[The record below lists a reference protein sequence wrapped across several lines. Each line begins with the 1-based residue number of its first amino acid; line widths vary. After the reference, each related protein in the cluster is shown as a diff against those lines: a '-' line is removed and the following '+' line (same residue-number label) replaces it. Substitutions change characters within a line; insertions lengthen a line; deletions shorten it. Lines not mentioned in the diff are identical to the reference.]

1 MIRHAALLAALLLVL
16 PGTAHATPD
25 LLALTN
31 ADRATP
37 LASDAYLTTK
47 ATERATSMAELDYF
61 SHNIPPDGHLVFV
74 EMRAEGYC
82 FRMAGE
88 NIGMWNPE
96 KDPEAVEAAFM
107 ASPEHRAN
115 IQNPAWTV
123 MGYGSASASD
133 GRWYVVVLFALPCAA
148 PIPEAIPSPTAELS
162 PTQSIG
168 TAATSAPEPTV
179 KPTPHP
185 TVAVTSTET
194 KP

>member
-47 ATERATSMAELDYF
+47 ATGARDLDGRAGLLQSQ
-61 SHNIPPDGHLVFV
+61 HPPDGHLVFV

-96 KDPEAVEAAFM
+96 KDPKPSSGVHGEPGASSQHSEPRVDRHGLRLCVRERWAVVRRGAIRAAVRG
-107 ASPEHRAN
+107 AHSRGH
-115 IQNPAWTV
+115 
-123 MGYGSASASD
+123 
-133 GRWYVVVLFALPCAA
+133 
-148 PIPEAIPSPTAELS
+148 
-162 PTQSIG
+162 
-168 TAATSAPEPTV
+168 PEPNC
-179 KPTPHP
+179 
-185 TVAVTSTET
+185 
-194 KP
+194 